1 MKCTLSTT
9 ITADN
14 SKSTT
19 DTNDM
24 SGKSSPSSWKLEG
37 DYFEGCNC
45 DIVCPCVFFGDP
57 DEGSCVVTCAWH
69 IQKGNYGN
77 TDLNNLNV
85 VALFNTPGNMAT
97 GPKWKAALYI
107 DERATQQQKDSIMK
121 IYSGQAGGFF
131 AVAHNFIGEMLG
143 VKSVPIEF
151 GIDGKRRW
159 LRIKDVLELDTEAI
173 AGADNSRDSVA
184 VNVPFSVVPG
194 ADMTIARSSKYNYN
208 DYGME
213 WTNSGKNSFH
223 CIFKY
228 SP

>member
-1 MKCTLSTT
+1 MKSTLSTT
-9 ITADN
+9 IAADN

-19 DTNDM
+19 IA
-24 SGKSSPSSWKLEG
+24 PSSWKLEG

-45 DIVCPCVFFGDP
+45 DVVCPCVYLQDP
-57 DEGSCVVTCAWH
+57 DEGDCHVTCAWH
-69 IQKGNYGN
+69 IQKGNYEN
-77 TDLNNLNV
+77 TDLSNLNV

-107 DERATQQQKDSIMK
+107 DERATQEQKDLIIK

-151 GIDGKRRW
+151 GIEGKRRW
-159 LRIKDVLELDTEAI
+159 LRVKDTLELDAEAI
-173 AGADNSRDSVA
+173 AGGDKSRDSVV

-194 ADMTIARSSKYNYN
+194 ADMTVARSSKYNYN
-208 DYGME
+208 DHGME
-213 WTNSGKNSFH
+213 WNNSGKNSFH
-223 CIFKY
+223 CRFKY

>member
-1 MKCTLSTT
+1 MSTT
-9 ITADN
+9 VATDNNRTA
-14 SKSTT
+14 

-24 SGKSSPSSWKLEG
+24 ARKSSSPSWKLEG

-45 DIVCPCVFFGDP
+45 DIVCPCVYLLDP
-57 DEGSCVVTCAWH
+57 DEGDCHVTCAWH

-107 DERATQQQKDSIMK
+107 DEKATQEQKDLILK

-151 GIDGKRRW
+151 GIEGKRRW
-159 LRIKDVLELDTEAI
+159 LRIKDALELDTEAI
-173 AGADNSRDSVA
+173 EGGDKSRDSIVG
-184 VNVPFSVVPG
+184 NVPFSVVPG
-194 ADMTIARSSKYNYN
+194 ADMSVARSSKYNYN
-208 DYGME
+208 DHGME
-213 WTNSGKNSFH
+213 WNNSGKNGFY
-223 CIFKY
+223 CKFKY